1 MRKSRRAEII
11 GFSIA
16 GGIMVTLAILL
27 PSVSSNLSLQLIL
40 ALVGLFLVQAGI
52 WRIMERTIRKERRF
66 LALRGEVESFLS
78 LVRTLNAQGVRL
90 REENTQERWQGFH
103 ASVEAL
109 HDSVDRMAE
118 AAGREA

>member
-1 MRKSRRAEII
+1 MKKSRKAEII
-11 GFSIA
+11 GFSAA
-16 GGIMVTLAILL
+16 GGVMVALAILL
-27 PSVSSNLSLQLIL
+27 PAVSSNLSLQLIF

-52 WRIMERTIRKERRF
+52 WRITERTIRKERRF
-66 LALRGEVESFLS
+66 LTLRGEVGSFLS

-90 REENTQERWQGFH
+90 REENTEERWKQFH

-109 HDSVDRMAE
+109 HDSVDRMAD